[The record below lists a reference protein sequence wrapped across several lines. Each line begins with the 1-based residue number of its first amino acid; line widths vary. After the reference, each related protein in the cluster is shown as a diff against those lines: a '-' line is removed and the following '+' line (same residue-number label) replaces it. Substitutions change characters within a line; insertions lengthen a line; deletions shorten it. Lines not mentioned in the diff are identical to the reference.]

1 MTTSIIRAGGTGV
14 PGVQTT
20 GGDDGA
26 LALKV
31 GPLAATVEALNIS
44 STGTGAFVG
53 QVTATGF
60 TGTLDGILG
69 SGTPAAATVTTFT
82 SNGIDDNADAVAITI
97 NSSEQ
102 VGIGTTSPSATLHV
116 ESANVVDG
124 NNNGNVNILT
134 STAQAVNVGGKL
146 DLGGFYDG
154 SNKNSFA
161 AVAGRKEN
169 STSGNWSGYMQFST
183 RLFGASFAERMR
195 ITSAGNVGIGTAT
208 IESGFKLHVTGNGFF
223 SPSSGTVGKVVVDN
237 VDQRLVLGSY
247 YEAGIGQNSFISST
261 NNAETGNLALA
272 FRTGTT
278 ERMRIDAS
286 GNVGIGTS
294 SPASIL
300 DLNTVT
306 ASGVHVPISLSA
318 NNSNAAKT
326 NYTQIGFG
334 ISQGLAG
341 SETGG
346 FELKALRNNSSV
358 YLAQYAGAAGAAT
371 WKFYTEG
378 TERMRIDTNGN
389 VGIGAA
395 GAASI
400 RLTLTAA
407 SDASPYQL
415 RLGHTGNSYD
425 IGRNASSGLL
435 AFYGTQSGY
444 NGYIFGGVNGERMRI
459 DANGDVMV
467 NRTTIGSSGQYSAD
481 FPGTTRRGASY
492 NNTES
497 FNGSNFVS
505 FVDEGAVVGTIVQN
519 SASTVNYATSSDY
532 RLKENVIYDW
542 DATTRLKQL
551 KPARFNFITDDAT
564 VDGFLA
570 HEAATVVPEAVTGT
584 KDEVD
589 DEGKPVMQGIDQSKL
604 VPLLVKTILE
614 LEARITAL
622 EG

>member
-1 MTTSIIRAGGTGV
+1 
-14 PGVQTT
+14 
-20 GGDDGA
+20 
-26 LALKV
+26 LKV

-378 TERMRIDTNGN
+378 TERMRINSVGE
-389 VGIGAA
+389 VGIGIIPVSTVKLYVDAPQHAGLFRSNSAVNAA
-395 GAASI
+395 VIFDNQAGSGTRYFASF
-400 RLTLTAA
+400 RLA
-407 SDASPYQL
+407 
-415 RLGHTGNSYD
+415 NS
-425 IGRNASSGLL
+425 
-435 AFYGTQSGY
+435 
-444 NGYIFGGVNGERMRI
+444 E
-459 DANGDVMV
+459 
-467 NRTTIGSSGQYSAD
+467 
-481 FPGTTRRGASY
+481 
-492 NNTES
+492 
-497 FNGSNFVS
+497 
-505 FVDEGAVVGTIVQN
+505 VGTISSTG
-519 SASTVNYATSSDY
+519 SATVYATSSDY
-532 RLKENVIYDW
+532 RLKENVDYTW

-551 KPARFNFITDDAT
+551 KPCRFNWIADDT
-564 VDGFLA
+564 NTLVDGFLA
-570 HEAATVVPEAVTGT
+570 HEATVAVPEAVVGD
-584 KDEVD
+584 KDAVD
-589 DEGKPVMQGIDQSKL
+589 SDNKPKYQGIDQSKL
-604 VPLLVKTILE
+604 VPLLVKTIQE